1 MNNYERWNKAWLD
14 LGLPI
19 PDPSLF
25 KYLMDCYAE
34 QHRAYHTLTHIHEC
48 LTAFDT
54 ARQLAEH
61 PAEIEL
67 AIWYHDVIYDVRR
80 SDNEEQSAELAGR
93 NLLEAGASSIVAT
106 RVSDLILVT
115 QHNTTPLSADAALMV
130 DVDLSI
136 LGAVSD
142 RFWEYERQIRAE
154 YSWVP
159 LKTFQSIRA
168 KLLRSLLARP
178 LIYTTIAFVKFE
190 HRARSNLSASLKLLE
205 A

>member
-19 PDPSLF
+19 PDPSLL
-25 KYLMDCYAE
+25 KHLMDCYAE
-34 QHRAYHTLTHIHEC
+34 PHRAYHTLTHIHEC

-67 AIWYHDVIYDVRR
+67 AIWYHDAIYDVRR
-80 SDNEEQSAELAGR
+80 SDNEEQSAELAVR
-93 NLLEAGASSIVAT
+93 NLLESGVSSIVAN
-106 RVSDLILVT
+106 RVRDLILAT
-115 QHNTTPLSADAALMV
+115 QHNATPLSADAALMV

-136 LGAVSD
+136 LGAIPS
-142 RFWEYERQIRAE
+142 RFWEYERQIRTE

-159 LKTFQSIRA
+159 LATFQSKRA
-168 KLLRSLLARP
+168 KILRSFLARSF
-178 LIYTTIAFVKFE
+178 IYTTSAFAKFE
-190 HRARSNLSASLKLLE
+190 HRARANLSASLELLDT
-205 A
+205 